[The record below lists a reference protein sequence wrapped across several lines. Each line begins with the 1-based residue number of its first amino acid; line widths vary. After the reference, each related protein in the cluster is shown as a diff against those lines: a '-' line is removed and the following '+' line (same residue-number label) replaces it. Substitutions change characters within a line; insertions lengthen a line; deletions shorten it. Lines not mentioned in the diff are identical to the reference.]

1 MPVLSFI
8 GCSQEEELS
17 PRFHLNN
24 RTECR
29 YRLMSGLYRIVLLTW
44 EYIAQQYLK
53 YGFLLL
59 EMSQACELLTVLSS

>member
-1 MPVLSFI
+1 
-8 GCSQEEELS
+8 
-17 PRFHLNN
+17 
-24 RTECR
+24 
-29 YRLMSGLYRIVLLTW
+29 MSGLYRIVLLTR